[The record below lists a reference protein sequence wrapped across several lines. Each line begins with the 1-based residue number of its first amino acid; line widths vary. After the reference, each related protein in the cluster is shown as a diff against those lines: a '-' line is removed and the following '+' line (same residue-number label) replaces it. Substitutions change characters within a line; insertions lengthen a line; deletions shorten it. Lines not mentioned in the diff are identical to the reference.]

1 MLRMRSALV
10 VAAVAAAAVVA
21 QAAAASAHEEIN
33 PKTFPTGQP
42 TFFTLTAANEESAN
56 LVKIVLHAPAG
67 VAFGSTT
74 RSPTGWSVARTDD
87 TITWTGG
94 AVKPAAFEQWGY
106 EIEGADQPGSLPY
119 KVTLG
124 FADGKTDDVEV
135 DVNAVAPGSTG
146 SPTAST
152 VTTGA
157 AAPAATGTADSE
169 DRGGRLGLRRL
180 GAGQGGH
187 GHRHRRPARGRRR
200 PRRGR
205 PSPSGPG
212 RSRWRGRG
220 RCRPGL
226 VTPYRLRP

>member
-1 MLRMRSALV
+1 MLRIRSGLV
-10 VAAVAAAAVVA
+10 VAAVAAVAVVA

-42 TFFTLTAANEESAN
+42 TFFTLTAANEGSAN

-67 VAFGSTT
+67 VAFGTTT

-94 AVKPAAFEQWGY
+94 AVKPAAFELWGY

-124 FADGKTDDVEV
+124 FADGKTDEVEV

-146 SPTAST
+146 SPSAST

-157 AAPAATGTADSE
+157 AAPAAATPAAGGTADSG
-169 DRGGRLGLRRL
+169 DRGGDSDS
-180 GAGQGGH
+180 GASGQAKAALAIAIVALLVAAGALAVG
-187 GHRHRRPARGRRR
+187 GRRR
-200 PRRGR
+200 R
-205 PSPSGPG
+205 GPG
-212 RSRWRGRG
+212 AAGGGGGAGAAQDW
-220 RCRPGL
+220 
-226 VTPYRLRP
+226 

>member
-1 MLRMRSALV
+1 MLRIRSALLVAV
-10 VAAVAAAAVVA
+10 VAAVAVVA
-21 QAAAASAHEEIN
+21 HAAAASAHEEIN

-56 LVKIVLHAPAG
+56 LVKIVLHAPPG
-67 VAFGSTT
+67 VAFGTTT

-94 AVKPAAFEQWGY
+94 AVKPATFELWGY

-146 SPTAST
+146 SAST

-157 AAPAATGTADSE
+157 ATPAATPAAGGTADSE
-169 DRGGRLGLRRL
+169 DRGGDSDS
-180 GAGQGGH
+180 GASGQAKAALAIAILALLVAAGALAVG
-187 GHRHRRPARGRRR
+187 GRRR
-200 PRRGR
+200 R
-205 PSPSGPG
+205 GPG
-212 RSRWRGRG
+212 AAGGGGGAGAAQDW
-220 RCRPGL
+220 
-226 VTPYRLRP
+226 

>member
-1 MLRMRSALV
+1 MLRIRSALLV
-10 VAAVAAAAVVA
+10 AVV
-21 QAAAASAHEEIN
+21 AAAASAHEEIN

-42 TFFTLTAANEESAN
+42 TFFTLTAANEESTN
-56 LVKIVLHAPAG
+56 LVKIVLHAPPG
-67 VAFGSTT
+67 VAFGTTT

-94 AVKPAAFEQWGY
+94 AVKPATFELWGY

-146 SPTAST
+146 SPSAST

-157 AAPAATGTADSE
+157 ATPAATPAAGGTADSE
-169 DRGGRLGLRRL
+169 ERGGDSDS
-180 GAGQGGH
+180 GASGQAKAALAIAILALLVAAGALAVG
-187 GHRHRRPARGRRR
+187 GRRR
-200 PRRGR
+200 R
-205 PSPSGPG
+205 GPG
-212 RSRWRGRG
+212 AAGGGGGAGAAQDW
-220 RCRPGL
+220 
-226 VTPYRLRP
+226 